1 MTPAA
6 MPRPRQHGFTLLEV
20 LVAMTLL
27 AILMTLAV
35 ATLRAAV
42 SATRSGERLITRT
55 NETRTV
61 QEFMRRQLSHAMALP
76 FERLEDSGEN
86 RMFVADGESMQF
98 VAPMPG
104 HLSRGGPHVQWIMLG
119 SDGAGTTILFDH
131 TQLNG
136 YDPEDPKAD
145 NDRPPVLLLEGVS
158 DAHFE
163 YRTLDENGELSD
175 WSESWEDPQ
184 RLPLMVRV
192 VAEFDRDDNRV
203 WPTLEIPVLA
213 GTAVPAMFGGGM
225 RGRGGN
231 LPGNPNNPG
240 NPGEGGR

>member
-1 MTPAA
+1 MR
-6 MPRPRQHGFTLLEV
+6 RPRQHGFTLLEV

-27 AILMTLAV
+27 ALLMALAV

-42 SATRSGERLITRT
+42 SATRSGERLITYT

-61 QEFMRRQLSHAMALP
+61 HQFLRRQLSHAMALP

-104 HLSRGGPHVQWIMLG
+104 HLSRGGVHVQWITLG
-119 SDGAGTTILFDH
+119 SDGSDTTIEFHH

-136 YDPEDPKAD
+136 FDPENPDEGNP
-145 NDRPPVLLLEGVS
+145 RPPVRLMRGLSE
-158 DAHFE
+158 AHFE
-163 YRTLDENGELSD
+163 YRTLDENGELTE

-184 RLPLMVRV
+184 RLPVMVRV
-192 VAEFDRDDNRV
+192 VAEFDRKDNRT

-213 GTAVPAMFGGGM
+213 GTAVPAMFTGGM
-225 RGRGGN
+225 RGR
-231 LPGNPNNPG
+231 PQTGNPNNPG
-240 NPGEGGR
+240 EGGR